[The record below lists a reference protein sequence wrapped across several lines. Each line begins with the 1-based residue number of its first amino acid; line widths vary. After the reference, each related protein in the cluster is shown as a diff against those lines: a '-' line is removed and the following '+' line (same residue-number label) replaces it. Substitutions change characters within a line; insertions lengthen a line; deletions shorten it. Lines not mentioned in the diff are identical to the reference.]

1 MIDVRMERARTESLV
16 GREAELS
23 ALLRDA
29 AHDGTRMVLVSG
41 DAGVGKTRILTEA
54 LDRLTADGWTCLV
67 GHCLDFGEASMP
79 YLPFAE
85 VLGQVAQAQPELA
98 AQLAA
103 THPPLAR
110 LGRQTGAEESA
121 EALDRAEVF
130 EAVHSLLDELST
142 RAPLALVVED
152 AHWADASTRDLVSFL
167 LSRRFAGRC
176 LVLVTFRSDEMHR
189 RHPLRQRVAERVRV
203 AGAERVQVGPLP

>member
-1 MIDVRMERARTESLV
+1 MMTDVRMERARTESLV

-29 AHDGTRMVLVSG
+29 GRDGTRMVLVSG
-41 DAGVGKTRILTEA
+41 DAGVGKTRVLTEA
-54 LDRLTADGWTCLV
+54 LDRLTAEGWTCLV

-103 THPPLAR
+103 THPAFAR
-110 LGRQTGAEESA
+110 LRPADRHRRVRRDPRPGRGLRGRPRPARRAQH
-121 EALDRAEVF
+121 ALPGRARGRGRPLGRREHPRPDQLP
-130 EAVHSLLDELST
+130 AL
-142 RAPLALVVED
+142 APLRRALPGC
-152 AHWADASTRDLVSFL
+152 W
-167 LSRRFAGRC
+167 
-176 LVLVTFRSDEMHR
+176 
-189 RHPLRQRVAERVRV
+189 
-203 AGAERVQVGPLP
+203 